1 MNEEKI
7 PTLDDFENK
16 YTMTDKLSTCWHHDP
31 STKGWFDT
39 AGEELETVYAQMKED
54 PKKVWTSLTS
64 GLIINGFWRCDRD
77 YYIITNEAGE
87 DGEFYQ

>member
-7 PTLDDFENK
+7 PTLDDK

-39 AGEELETVYAQMKED
+39 AGEKAHVIRLYPMDNNKE
-54 PKKVWTSLTS
+54 
-64 GLIINGFWRCDRD
+64 G
-77 YYIITNEAGE
+77 
-87 DGEFYQ
+87 